1 MAEQVLHLDKVTPGG
16 LKDYVERARKFL
28 EDSKNNV
35 NPFDQYKPEV
45 PHGFDLKPGDALF
58 DEMEELGLQELSKVG
73 FVLIA
78 GGLGE
83 RLGYSDIKITL
94 PVTILQED
102 YMYIKFYSRYIKAIE
117 DRVAKELSDPTF
129 RVPFCIMTSD
139 DTNDKTVAVLK
150 HGEYFGLHEDQITI
164 VKQENVPAL
173 LDNDGK
179 FALAKNGFKIDTKP
193 HGHGD
198 IHTLLYQNKVAEKWQ
213 QLGKEWMVFI
223 QDTNALAMRT
233 IPTVLGVSRKNNWEM
248 NTIAIPRRPGEAI
261 GAICKLID
269 QSDSSKEITINVEY
283 NQLEALLKAKWD
295 KGSDVPNEQGLSYF
309 PGNTNTLIFK
319 IPEYV
324 QTLEKT
330 KGVIPEFVNPKY
342 ADESRTVFKAPTRLE
357 CMMQDY
363 PKLLTN
369 RGTVGFTTYDAWFCF
384 SPVKNKHEDACKLY
398 ERGLSS
404 HGAA

>member
-1 MAEQVLHLDKVTPGG
+1 M
-16 LKDYVERARKFL
+16 
-28 EDSKNNV
+28 
-35 NPFDQYKPEV
+35 
-45 PHGFDLKPGDALF
+45 
-58 DEMEELGLQELSKVG
+58 
-73 FVLIA
+73 
-78 GGLGE
+78 
-83 RLGYSDIKITL
+83 
-94 PVTILQED
+94 
-102 YMYIKFYSRYIKAIE
+102 
-117 DRVAKELSDPTF
+117 
-129 RVPFCIMTSD
+129 
-139 DTNDKTVAVLK
+139 
-150 HGEYFGLHEDQITI
+150 
-164 VKQENVPAL
+164 
-173 LDNDGK
+173 LDNDGR
-179 FALAKNGFKIDTKP
+179 FALTKNAFKIDTKP

-213 QLGKEWMVFI
+213 KLGKEWMVFI

-248 NTIAIPRRPGEAI
+248 NSIAIPRKPGESI

-269 QSDSSKEITINVEY
+269 QSDSSKEVTINVEY

-369 RGTVGFTTYDAWFCF
+369 KGTVGFTTYDAWFCF

-404 HGAA
+404 HGAAQAEWDYYNWTNKVLSEQVGVDIDYNTEPQDFNGMKLAFGPKIVLDPSFAISVKELRQKFQGKTRIGRHATLILEGLNTTVADLHFEGGFKRVEDEQLTGEINEQEG